1 MVGVDELDDLD
12 DEEVPDD
19 MPKESRI
26 SKIFSE
32 TITRTVIILILLML
46 FLQPLFSL
54 ETFISPDTSFEIGLT
69 TLLSVYKAHGAGSV
83 EFETSYAK

>member
-1 MVGVDELDDLD
+1 
-12 DEEVPDD
+12 

-54 ETFISPDTSFEIGLT
+54 ETFIGQDTSFEIGLV
-69 TLLSVYKAHGAGSV
+69 TLLNV
-83 EFETSYAK
+83 